1 MSIQVTPELLL
12 DPTARIR
19 QLSEYGSAVVVDN
32 NFAAAMYYRSGP
44 QMEKM
49 VSNCSCVHKR

>member
-1 MSIQVTPELLL
+1 MSIQATPELIL
-12 DPTARIR
+12 DPTTRIR
-19 QLSEYGSAVVVDN
+19 QLSEYGSSVEVDN

-49 VSNCSCVHKR
+49 VSNYSCA